1 MFLRDWVLFGHVLF
15 AIIWMGGAVYVEA
28 LAANARRRSDPIAF
42 GALFRDTAGLNQ
54 RLFTAAGV
62 LAIVF
67 GFWLV
72 FITSWS
78 FDMLWVWLSILLVGV
93 SVVVDIFYTGPRIRT
108 ALQLIEERGPADT
121 EALTPIDE
129 VINAGHVRLGFL
141 VIVLFLMIF
150 KPVL

>member
-1 MFLRDWVLFGHVLF
+1 MRDWILFGHVLF
-15 AIIWMGGAVYVEA
+15 AMVWMGGAVYVEA
-28 LAANARRRSDPIAF
+28 LTANARRRPDPIAL
-42 GALFRDTAGLNQ
+42 GRLFRDTAGLNQ

-62 LAIVF
+62 LVIVF
-67 GFWLV
+67 GLWLV

-78 FDMLWVWLSILLVGV
+78 FEMLWVWLSIVLVGV
-93 SVVVDIFYTGPRIRT
+93 SVVVDILYTGPRIRT
-108 ALQLIEERGPADT
+108 ALELIEEQGPATT